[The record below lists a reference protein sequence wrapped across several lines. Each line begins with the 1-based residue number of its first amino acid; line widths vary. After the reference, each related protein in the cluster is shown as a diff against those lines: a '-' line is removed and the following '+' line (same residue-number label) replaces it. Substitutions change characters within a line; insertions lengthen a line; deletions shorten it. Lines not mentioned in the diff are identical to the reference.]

1 MNTRTEPGS
10 RQKFLI
16 AVLLALFTVIVLT
29 SLVKRIAEPSLV
41 VSSFGR
47 AQVPAPEPEMSAIGR
62 LMNEAG
68 QHPDDQAVLLKVA
81 EGLLGQG
88 QARAAGEFARR
99 ALALNDEDARALH
112 LIGVINHQQ
121 GEHQKAAEFLEK
133 SVAREEN
140 PGARY
145 SLGVLYTHFLGDR
158 QKGIENFR
166 KGLAAPDISPG
177 LREAINQE
185 LAKAAK

>member
-1 MNTRTEPGS
+1 M
-10 RQKFLI
+10 
-16 AVLLALFTVIVLT
+16 IVLT
-29 SLVKRIAEPSLV
+29 SLVKAIAEPSLV

-81 EGLLGQG
+81 EGLLGQARLG
-88 QARAAGEFARR
+88 LPANLLLARAG
-99 ALALNDEDARALH
+99 LNDENARALH

-145 SLGVLYTHFLGDR
+145 SLGVFYTHFWATG
-158 QKGIENFR
+158 K
-166 KGLAAPDISPG
+166 KASKISGKASLLPTSLPASG
-177 LREAINQE
+177 RLLTQE

>member
-1 MNTRTEPGS
+1 MSAMTDSGP

-16 AVLLALFTVIVLT
+16 VLLLALFGVIVLT

-47 AQVPAPEPEMSAIGR
+47 ARVPAPEPEMSAIGR

-88 QARAAGEFARR
+88 QARAASEFARR
-99 ALALNDEDARALH
+99 ALALDGENARALH
-112 LIGVINHQQ
+112 LMGVINHQQ
-121 GEHQKAAEFLEK
+121 GDHDKAAEFLEK

-158 QKGIENFR
+158 QRGIENFK
-166 KGLAAPDISPG
+166 KGLADPGLSPG
-177 LREAINQE
+177 LREAINRE
-185 LAKAAK
+185 LAKTGN

>member
-99 ALALNDEDARALH
+99 ALQPGRALYPFSGRQAKRHRKFQERPRCSRH
-112 LIGVINHQQ
+112 LSRPQ
-121 GEHQKAAEFLEK
+121 G
-133 SVAREEN
+133 
-140 PGARY
+140 GY
-145 SLGVLYTHFLGDR
+145 
-158 QKGIENFR
+158 
-166 KGLAAPDISPG
+166 
-177 LREAINQE
+177 
-185 LAKAAK
+185 

>member
-1 MNTRTEPGS
+1 MSTRIEPGS

-16 AVLLALFTVIVLT
+16 IMLLALFAVIVLT
-29 SLVKRIAEPSLV
+29 SLAKRIAEPSLV

-47 AQVPAPEPEMSAIGR
+47 ANVPAPEPEMSAMGR
-62 LMNEAG
+62 LMNEAA
-68 QHPDDQAVLLKVA
+68 QHPDDQVVLLKVA

-88 QARAAGEFARR
+88 QAAAAGEFARR
-99 ALALNDEDARALH
+99 ALALNGENARALH
-112 LIGVINHQQ
+112 LLGVINHQQ
-121 GEHQKAAEFLEK
+121 GDHQKAAEFLEK
-133 SVAREEN
+133 SVEREEN

-166 KGLAAPDISPG
+166 KGLADPGISPG
-177 LREAINQE
+177 LRDAINQE

>member
-1 MNTRTEPGS
+1 MSTRTEPGS

-16 AVLLALFTVIVLT
+16 ILLLALFGVIVLT
-29 SLVKRIAEPSLV
+29 SLARRIAEPSLV

-88 QARAAGEFARR
+88 KARAAGEFAQR
-99 ALALNDEDARALH
+99 ALAINGENARALH
-112 LIGVINHQQ
+112 LMGVINHQQ
-121 GEHQKAAEFLEK
+121 GNHQKAAEFLEK
-133 SVAREEN
+133 SVAQEEN

-145 SLGVLYTHFLGDR
+145 SLGVLYTHFLGDK
-158 QKGIENFR
+158 QKGSENFR
-166 KGLAAPDISPG
+166 KGLANPAISQD

-185 LAKAAK
+185 LARMGN